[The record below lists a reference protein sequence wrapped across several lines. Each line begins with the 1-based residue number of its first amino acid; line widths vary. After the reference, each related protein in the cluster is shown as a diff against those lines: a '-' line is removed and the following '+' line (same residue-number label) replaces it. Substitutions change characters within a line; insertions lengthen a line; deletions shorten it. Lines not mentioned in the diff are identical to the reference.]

1 MRINWG
7 TKIAIFYLSFVA
19 GMMYLVV
26 RSSQQSIDLVSED
39 YYADELQYQQ
49 RIDQSKRTAALA
61 TQPDIAYEHDVI
73 TVKLPA
79 EFNGKTVNGKIL
91 LYCPARASDDQ
102 QTGFSTREGIA
113 RLSVPEKNSGYH
125 EVQVSWEVN
134 GERYFAAKKLF
145 IP

>member
-49 RIDQSKRTAALA
+49 RIDQTKRTAALSA
-61 TQPDIAYEHDVI
+61 PPEIVLEHDVI

-91 LYCPARASDDQ
+91 LYCPSSASDDQ
-102 QTGFSTREGIA
+102 QIGFSTREGIA

-125 EVQVSWEVN
+125 EVQVSWEAA
-134 GERYFAAKKLF
+134 GERYFAAQKLF

>member
-26 RSSQQSIDLVSED
+26 RSSQQSIDLVSDD

-49 RIDQSKRTAALA
+49 RIDQLNRTAALTA
-61 TQPDIAYEHDVI
+61 PPEIVYEQDVI

-79 EFNGKTVNGKIL
+79 EFSGKTVKGQIL
-91 LYCPARASDDQ
+91 LYCPARASDDL
-102 QTGFSTREGIA
+102 QTGFSTREGMA
-113 RLSVPEKNSGYH
+113 RLSVPEKNSGHH
-125 EVQVSWEVN
+125 EVQVSWEAEGV
-134 GERYFAAKKLF
+134 RYFSEKKLF